1 MTSNSIKKA
10 QSLIHCI
17 FTRNNQIPVSCVR
30 KSVLA
35 SVKEVTQNSN
45 IKVIA
50 TPSTQ
55 KELLWSVE
63 RAAQRNEPSVFIY
76 SKPYKRNLPVKIAN
90 RHSSRAY
97 SFVLDVRASGA
108 SAGPISN
115 QLIHP
120 DCKFV
125 FIPYEM
131 ISMKYLHSYLF

>member
-1 MTSNSIKKA
+1 MASNSIKKA

-76 SKPYKRNLPVKIAN
+76 SKPYKRNLPLKIAN
-90 RHSSRAY
+90 RHSPRAY
-97 SFVLDVRASGA
+97 SFVLDVRA
-108 SAGPISN
+108 GPITN
-115 QLIHP
+115 QRIQP
-120 DCKFV
+120 GGNFV
-125 FIPYEM
+125 FIPNESN
-131 ISMKYLHSYLF
+131 SMAGLHQFLF